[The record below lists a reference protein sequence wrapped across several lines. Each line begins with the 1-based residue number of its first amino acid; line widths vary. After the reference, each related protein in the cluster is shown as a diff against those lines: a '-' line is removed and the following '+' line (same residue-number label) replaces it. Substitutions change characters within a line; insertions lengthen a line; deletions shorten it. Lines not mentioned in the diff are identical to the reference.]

1 MTNAFTHASFGL
13 VRRALAAA
21 AVCMAMGAPAAAQQ
35 GLGGT
40 YVPPPPSTDALPE
53 LQGVTIED
61 KLNAQLPLETVL
73 VDDHGKTV
81 TLRDVL
87 PRDRPAVLQLG
98 YMRCPQLCSLVM
110 NALVRGMQGVDW
122 SVGEEYDVVSVS
134 INPEEKPDLAA
145 AKKAGYVAEYGRGAD
160 GRGWHFMTGAAESVK
175 AVADAV
181 GFTYRKQENGEF
193 SHAAAV
199 FLITPDGRLSR
210 VLYGVKYEPR
220 TLRMGLL
227 EASEGRI
234 GTTLDRII
242 LWCHIYD
249 GDSKGYVLFAFR
261 MMQLGGA
268 ITVLVMGGGVAW
280 FLWRESR
287 RRSLAP
293 QGSAH

>member
-1 MTNAFTHASFGL
+1 VTSAFSHATVRL
-13 VRRALAAA
+13 VRRAVAAA

-35 GLGGT
+35 GYGGT
-40 YVPPPPSTDALPE
+40 YVPPPPTTDAVPE
-53 LQGVTIED
+53 LEGVTIED

-73 VDDHGKTV
+73 VDDRGQRV

-87 PRDRPAVLQLG
+87 PRDRPAVLQIG
-98 YMRCPQLCSLVM
+98 YMRCPQLCGLVM
-110 NALVRGMQGVDW
+110 NALVRSMQGVDW
-122 SVGEEYDVVSVS
+122 SVGAEYDVISVS
-134 INPEEKPDLAA
+134 IDPSERPDLAA

-160 GRGWHFMTGAAESVK
+160 GKGWHFMTGDADSVK
-175 AVADAV
+175 AVADSV
-181 GFTYRKQENGEF
+181 GFKYRKQENGEY

-199 FLITPDGRLSR
+199 FLITPEGRLSR
-210 VLYGVKYEPR
+210 VLYGVKYEPK

-249 GDSKGYVLFAFR
+249 GASDGYVLFAFR

-268 ITVLVMGGGVAW
+268 VTVLVMGGGVAW